1 MSDRLDRTFHLA
13 ENHTT
18 LRTELFAGLTTFMTM
33 AYILAVNPGILAA
46 AGMDS
51 GAVFTATALASALAT
66 ILMALLS
73 NYPFA
78 LAPGMGL
85 NAYFAYTIVLKMG
98 YSWQMALAAVF
109 TEGLIFVVLSVT
121 PVREQIFNA
130 IPMCLKHAVSAGIGL
145 FIAFIGLQNC
155 GLVVAVDG
163 TMVGMFSFSQSAAQ
177 GTFSTAGISALLALL
192 GVLITGAL
200 VVKGVRG
207 SILLGILATW
217 LLGILC
223 QLAGLYVPDAAAGFY
238 SLLPDFSR
246 GLAVPSLAPTF
257 GQMDFTQLFSP
268 DFLIVI
274 FALLFVDVFDTLGG
288 LIGIASEA
296 NMLDGQGRLPR
307 IRGAL
312 LSDAL
317 GTCVGAVLGTST
329 TTTFIESAAGVSAGG
344 RTGLSG
350 LVTGGLFLL
359 SLLFSPIFLAIPS
372 FATAPALIIVGA
384 MILKSIAKVDFQNP
398 LEYLPAFLCV
408 LSIPIFY
415 SISEGIALGIISY
428 AVLHLLAGGE
438 ARRKDGPFIYVL
450 AILFVLK
457 YIFL

>member
-1 MSDRLDRTFHLA
+1 MSDRLERTFHLA
-13 ENHTT
+13 EHHTT
-18 LRTELFAGLTTFMTM
+18 LRTEFFAGLTTFMTM

-238 SLLPDFSR
+238 SLLPDFSQ

-329 TTTFIESAAGVSAGG
+329 TTTFIESAAGVSVGG

-415 SISEGIALGIISY
+415 SISEGTALGIISY

>member
-1 MSDRLDRTFHLA
+1 MSNLLERAFHLS
-13 ENHTT
+13 EHNTT
-18 LRTELFAGLTTFMTM
+18 LRTEFFAGLTTFMTM

-66 ILMALLS
+66 VLMALLS

-85 NAYFAYTIVLKMG
+85 NAYFAYTVVLKMG

-109 TEGLIFVVLSVT
+109 VEGLIFVVLSVT
-121 PVREQIFNA
+121 PVREQIFNS

-163 TMVGMFSFSQSAAQ
+163 TMVGMFSFSQSVAQ
-177 GTFSTAGISALLALL
+177 GSFSTAGISALLALV
-192 GVLITGAL
+192 GVLITGIL
-200 VVKGVRG
+200 VVRQVRG

-217 LLGILC
+217 VLGILC
-223 QLAGLYVPDAAAGFY
+223 QLTGLYLPDAAAGYY
-238 SLLPDFSR
+238 SLLPDVSR
-246 GLAVPSLAPTF
+246 GIAVPSLAPTL
-257 GQMDFTQLFSP
+257 GQMDFSQLLSP
-268 DFLIVI
+268 DFLVVV

-296 NMLDGQGRLPR
+296 NLLDGQGRLPR

-317 GTCVGAVLGTST
+317 GTCAGAVLGTST
-329 TTTFIESAAGVSAGG
+329 TTTFIESAAGVSVGG
-344 RTGLSG
+344 RTGLAS

-408 LSIPIFY
+408 LAIPIFY
-415 SISEGIALGIISY
+415 SISEGIALGVVSY

-438 ARRKDGPFIYVL
+438 ERRRAGPFVYVL
-450 AILFVLK
+450 AVLFILK

>member
-1 MSDRLDRTFHLA
+1 MSDRLERTFHLA
-13 ENHTT
+13 EHHTT
-18 LRTELFAGLTTFMTM
+18 LRTEFFAGLTTFMTM

-238 SLLPDFSR
+238 SLLPDFSQ

-329 TTTFIESAAGVSAGG
+329 TTTFIESAAGVSVGG

>member
-1 MSDRLDRTFHLA
+1 MSNLLERTFHLS
-13 ENHTT
+13 ENGTT
-18 LRTELFAGLTTFMTM
+18 PRTEFFAGLTTFMTM
-33 AYILAVNPGILAA
+33 AYILAVNPGILSA

-66 ILMALLS
+66 VLMALLS

-85 NAYFAYTIVLKMG
+85 NAYFAYTIVLKME
-98 YSWQMALAAVF
+98 YSWQAALAAVF
-109 TEGLIFVVLSVT
+109 IEGLIFVALSVT
-121 PVREQIFNA
+121 PVRERIFNS
-130 IPMCLKHAVSAGIGL
+130 IPMCLKHAVSTGIGL

-177 GTFSTAGISALLALL
+177 GTFSTAGISALLALA
-192 GVLITGAL
+192 GVLITGIL
-200 VVKGVRG
+200 VARQVRG

-217 LLGILC
+217 VLGILC
-223 QLAGLYVPDAAAGFY
+223 QLAGLYVPDAAGGFY
-238 SLLPDFSR
+238 SLLPDFSQ
-246 GLAVPSLAPTF
+246 GFSVPSLAPTL

-268 DFLIVI
+268 DFLIVV

-296 NMLDGQGRLPR
+296 NMLDAQGRLPR

-317 GTCVGAVLGTST
+317 GTCAGAVLGTST

-344 RTGLSG
+344 RTGLSS
-350 LVTGGLFLL
+350 LVTGGLFLA

-408 LSIPIFY
+408 LAVPIFY
-415 SISEGIALGIISY
+415 SISEGIALGTISY
-428 AVLHLLAGGE
+428 AFLHLLAGGE
-438 ARRKDGPFIYVL
+438 ERRKAGPFIYVL
-450 AILFVLK
+450 AVLFVLK

>member
-1 MSDRLDRTFHLA
+1 MPNLLERTFHLNQ
-13 ENHTT
+13 NHTT
-18 LRTELFAGLTTFMTM
+18 PRTEFFAGLTTFMTM
-33 AYILAVNPGILAA
+33 AYILAVNPVILSA

-51 GAVFTATALASALAT
+51 GAVFTATALSSAIAT
-66 ILMALLS
+66 ILMAFLS

-85 NAYFAYTIVLKMG
+85 NAYFAYTIVIKMG
-98 YSWQMALAAVF
+98 YSWQMALAAVLV
-109 TEGLIFVVLSVT
+109 EGIIFVILSVT
-121 PVREQIFNA
+121 PVRERIFNA

-163 TMVGMFSFSQSAAQ
+163 TMVGMFSFSASVSQN
-177 GTFSTAGISALLALL
+177 TFSTAGISALLALT
-192 GVLITGAL
+192 GVLITGIL
-200 VVKGVRG
+200 VVKKVRG

-217 LLGILC
+217 VLGIFC
-223 QLAGLYVPDAAAGFY
+223 QLAGLYTPDPAGGFG
-238 SLLPDFSR
+238 SLLPDFSN
-246 GLAVPSLAPTF
+246 GLAVPSLAPTL
-257 GQMDFTQLFSP
+257 GQLDFSQLLSP
-268 DFLIVI
+268 GFLVVV

-296 NMLDGQGRLPR
+296 DMLDSQGRLPR

-317 GTCVGAVLGTST
+317 GTCAGAVLGTST
-329 TTTFIESAAGVSAGG
+329 TTTFIESAAGVSVGG

-350 LVTGGLFLL
+350 LVTAGLFLL
-359 SLLFSPIFLAIPS
+359 SLLLSPVFLAIPS
-372 FATAPALIIVGA
+372 FAMAPALIIVGA
-384 MILKSIAKVDFQNP
+384 MILKSISKVDFKNP
-398 LEYLPAFLCV
+398 LEYIPAFLCV
-408 LSIPIFY
+408 LAVPIFY

-428 AVLHLLAGGE
+428 AVLHLAAGPE
-438 ARRKDGPFIYVL
+438 ERRKAGPFVYVL
-450 AILFVLK
+450 AVLFILK

>member
-18 LRTELFAGLTTFMTM
+18 LRTEFFAGLTTFMTM

-329 TTTFIESAAGVSAGG
+329 TTTFIESAAGVSVGG

>member
-13 ENHTT
+13 EHHTT
-18 LRTELFAGLTTFMTM
+18 LRTEFFAGLTTFMTM

-329 TTTFIESAAGVSAGG
+329 TTTFIESAAGVSVGG

-450 AILFVLK
+450 ALLFVLK

>member
-1 MSDRLDRTFHLA
+1 MSNLLERVFHLNQ
-13 ENHTT
+13 NHTNP
-18 LRTELFAGLTTFMTM
+18 RTELFAGITTFMTM
-33 AYILAVNPGILAA
+33 AYILAVNPGILSV

-66 ILMALLS
+66 VIMALLA

-98 YSWQMALAAVF
+98 YPWQSALAAVF
-109 TEGLIFVVLSVT
+109 IEGLVFIFLSIT
-121 PVREQIFNA
+121 PVREKVFNA

-155 GLVVAVDG
+155 GLVVSSSG
-163 TMVGMFSFSQSAAQ
+163 TMVGVFSFSDSIAQ
-177 GTFSTAGISALLALL
+177 GTFSTAGLSAMLALI
-192 GVLITGAL
+192 GVLMTGIL
-200 VVKGVRG
+200 VVKKVRG

-217 LLGILC
+217 ALGILC
-223 QLAGLYVPDAAAGFY
+223 QLAGFYIPDPAAGFY
-238 SLLPDFSR
+238 SLLPDFSQ
-246 GLAVPSLAPTF
+246 GLTVPSLAPTF
-257 GQMDFTQLFSP
+257 GQLDFSHLLSP
-268 DFLIVI
+268 DFLIVV

-296 NMLDGQGRLPR
+296 DMLDHQGRLPR
-307 IRGAL
+307 MRGAL

-329 TTTFIESAAGVSAGG
+329 TTTFIESAAGVSVGG
-344 RTGLSG
+344 RTGLTG
-350 LVTGGLFLL
+350 LVTGALFLL
-359 SLLFSPIFLAIPS
+359 SLFLSPIFLAIPS

-384 MILKSIAKVDFQNP
+384 MILKSISKVDFKNP
-398 LEYLPAFLCV
+398 LEYIPAFLCV
-408 LSIPIFY
+408 LTVPIFY
-415 SISEGIALGIISY
+415 SISEGIALGTVSY
-428 AVLHLLAGGE
+428 AVLHLAAGKE
-438 ARRKDGPFIYVL
+438 ERRKAGPFSYVL

>member
-329 TTTFIESAAGVSAGG
+329 TTTFIESAAGVSVGG

>member
-1 MSDRLDRTFHLA
+1 MSNLLERAFHLR

-18 LRTELFAGLTTFMTM
+18 PRTEVFAGLTTFMTM
-33 AYILAVNPGILAA
+33 AYILAVNPIILSA

-66 ILMALLS
+66 VFMALLS

-109 TEGLIFVVLSVT
+109 VEGIVFVVLSVT
-121 PVREQIFNA
+121 PVRERIFNS

-163 TMVGMFSFSQSAAQ
+163 TLVGMFSFSQSAAQ
-177 GTFSTAGISALLALL
+177 GTFSTAGISALLALA
-192 GVLITGAL
+192 GVCITGIL
-200 VVKGVRG
+200 VVRQVRG

-217 LLGILC
+217 VLGIAC
-223 QLAGLYVPDAAAGFY
+223 QLAGLYVPDPAGGFA

-246 GLAVPSLAPTF
+246 GLAVPRLAPTL
-257 GQMDFTQLFSP
+257 GQMDFSQLLSP
-268 DFLIVI
+268 DFLIVV

-296 NMLDGQGRLPR
+296 NMLDEQGRLPR

-317 GTCVGAVLGTST
+317 GTCAGAVLGTST
-329 TTTFIESAAGVSAGG
+329 TTTFIESAAGVSVGG

-350 LVTGGLFLL
+350 LVTAGLFVV
-359 SLLFSPIFLAIPS
+359 SLLLSPIFLAIPS

-384 MILKSIAKVDFQNP
+384 MILKTIAKVDFKNP
-398 LEYLPAFLCV
+398 LEYIPAFLCV
-408 LSIPIFY
+408 LAVPLFY
-415 SISEGIALGIISY
+415 SISEGIALGVLSY
-428 AVLHLLAGGE
+428 AVLHLAAGPE
-438 ARRKDGPFIYVL
+438 ERRKAGPFIYIL
-450 AILFVLK
+450 AFLFLLK

>member
-18 LRTELFAGLTTFMTM
+18 LRTEFFAGLTTFMTM

-329 TTTFIESAAGVSAGG
+329 TTTFIESAAGVSVGG

-450 AILFVLK
+450 ALLFVLK

>member
-1 MSDRLDRTFHLA
+1 MSNLLERVFHLNQ
-13 ENHTT
+13 NHTNP
-18 LRTELFAGLTTFMTM
+18 RTELFAGITTFMTM
-33 AYILAVNPGILAA
+33 AYILAVNPGILSV

-66 ILMALLS
+66 VIMALLA

-98 YSWQMALAAVF
+98 YPWQSALAAVF
-109 TEGLIFVVLSVT
+109 IEGLVFIFLSIT
-121 PVREQIFNA
+121 PVREKVFNA

-155 GLVVAVDG
+155 GLVVSSSG
-163 TMVGMFSFSQSAAQ
+163 TMVGVFSFSDSIAQ
-177 GTFSTAGISALLALL
+177 GTFSTAGLSAMLALI
-192 GVLITGAL
+192 GVLMTGIL
-200 VVKGVRG
+200 VVKKVRG

-217 LLGILC
+217 ALGILC
-223 QLAGLYVPDAAAGFY
+223 QLAGFYIPDPAAGFY
-238 SLLPDFSR
+238 SLLPDFSQ
-246 GLAVPSLAPTF
+246 GLTVPSLAPTF
-257 GQMDFTQLFSP
+257 GQLDFSHLLSP
-268 DFLIVI
+268 DFLIVV

-296 NMLDGQGRLPR
+296 DMLDHQGRLPR
-307 IRGAL
+307 MRGAL

-329 TTTFIESAAGVSAGG
+329 TTTFIESAAGVSVGG
-344 RTGLSG
+344 RTGLTG
-350 LVTGGLFLL
+350 LVTGALFLL
-359 SLLFSPIFLAIPS
+359 SLFLSPIFLAIPS

-384 MILKSIAKVDFQNP
+384 MILKSISKVDFKNP
-398 LEYLPAFLCV
+398 LEYIPAFLCV
-408 LSIPIFY
+408 LTVPIFY
-415 SISEGIALGIISY
+415 SISEGIALGTVSY
-428 AVLHLLAGGE
+428 AVLHLAAGKE
-438 ARRKDGPFIYVL
+438 ERRKAGPFIYVL